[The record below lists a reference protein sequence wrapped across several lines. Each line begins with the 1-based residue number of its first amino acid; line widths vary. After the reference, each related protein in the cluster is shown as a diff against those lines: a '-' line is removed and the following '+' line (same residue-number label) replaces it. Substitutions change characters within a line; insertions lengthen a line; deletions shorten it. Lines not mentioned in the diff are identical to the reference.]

1 MVSIIQPSSPP
12 ESGSLT
18 REAALDTIALA
29 ATLLFAHGQ
38 TTERTVVVAER
49 LGRALGV
56 PVTALPYW
64 GQLTVEIDGT
74 TLSKI
79 VPAKPLG
86 VDMGKVLAV
95 TTVVDQVCDGKLEAA
110 ATRSA
115 LALAGRLPP
124 ASTLRFTLLAAV
136 GAASLGVIFGVIDAT
151 SLLLIAASA
160 AIGAF
165 VRRWL
170 SGFSG
175 NPFIQPLCA
184 ATIGGAV
191 AGAAG
196 RLELSEAITLIAF
209 CPCMVLVPG
218 PHLLNGA
225 IDLARTR
232 IALGIARLAYAGVI
246 VLMICAGLWF
256 GLDRYRRNSSG
267 CRILGTDAA
276 GSRRDC
282 SRLRRCRVRHLFLD
296 AMASTAGPDR
306 RRHVRARGAL
316 GRDLDGIGECCNRRL
331 CRLYHRQ
338 RHRHAGCQPSASSV
352 RGARLLCGRLDDA
365 GFLLVPRRE
374 RPGRAGLDRATR
386 PGGPADERR
395 RERDHGV
402 SGYPGHDPGADPAA
416 PAVRALSACARMKG
430 GKDVL
435 WIATPFNMRRS
446 RRGTK
451 DRAGASWAPH
461 QVHR

>member
-1 MVSIIQPSSPP
+1 MVSVIQPSSPP

-29 ATLLFAHGQ
+29 VTLLFAHGQ

-79 VPAKPLG
+79 VPVKPLG

-95 TTVVDQVCDGKLEAA
+95 TTVVDQVCDGKLEPAA
-110 ATRSA
+110 ARSA

-136 GAASLGVIFGVIDAT
+136 GAASLSVIFGALDAT

-160 AIGAF
+160 AIGAL

-170 SGFSG
+170 SGLGS
-175 NPFIQPLCA
+175 NPFTQPLCA
-184 ATIGGAV
+184 AAIAGAV
-191 AGAAG
+191 AGAAS
-196 RLELSEAITLIAF
+196 RLQLSEAITLIAF

-232 IALGIARLAYAGVI
+232 IALGIARLAYAGVF

-256 GLDRYRRNSSG
+256 GLVATGATLPVVGSSAPTPLVADV
-267 CRILGTDAA
+267 IAA
-276 GSRRDC
+276 GCAVAAFGTFFSMPW
-282 SRLRRCRVRHLFLD
+282 RLLPFPIVVGMLAHAVRWAVISMVSANVVTGAFVACIIVSVIVTPVANRLHLPF
-296 AMASTAGPDR
+296 A
-306 RRHVRARGAL
+306 AL
-316 GRDLDGIGECCNRRL
+316 GFSAVVSMMPGFFLFHAASALVELVSIGPRAPADLL
-331 CRLYHRQ
+331 T
-338 RHRHAGCQPSASSV
+338 SV
-352 RGARLLCGRLDDA
+352 AVNGTTAFLVILAMTLGLILPRLLFEH
-365 GFLLVPRRE
+365 FL
-374 RPGRAGLDRATR
+374 
-386 PGGPADERR
+386 PASE
-395 RERDHGV
+395 
-402 SGYPGHDPGADPAA
+402 
-416 PAVRALSACARMKG
+416 
-430 GKDVL
+430 
-435 WIATPFNMRRS
+435 
-446 RRGTK
+446 
-451 DRAGASWAPH
+451 
-461 QVHR
+461 